1 MDWRATGCGFGCMG
15 LWVQPKWKKEKL
27 LTKQKANMSVLKNK
41 LIVPHGTMKVE
52 GVTFYQRKG
61 TTVMRSATS
70 QQPHRRTSRQFEAR
84 QRMANCTALWKA
96 LRAATEPVLHGGKS
110 SYGRFCTL
118 MRKLPVA
125 YLTKDERL
133 KGAALLMPGM
143 PVSDGMLPDIECQL
157 GQVEGR
163 PALLTSLRL
172 SAGARSIPSL
182 LYGPRAEL
190 KKSERLCLFRLRQRM
205 PETDPEAVP
214 RVAVRVEM
222 LDIENCRDQEPFAGI
237 ELMDVDGRL
246 ALVGDTLGDDT
257 MGWALVRM
265 DGDNVSSQRVVTR
278 CRLYE
283 QYITDQAQERAA
295 KSYGGLTPSPYL
307 MPNGN

>member
-1 MDWRATGCGFGCMG
+1 
-15 LWVQPKWKKEKL
+15 
-27 LTKQKANMSVLKNK
+27 MSVLKNK

-61 TTVMRSATS
+61 TTVMRSASS

-172 SAGARSIPSL
+172 SAGARTIPSL

-205 PETDPEAVP
+205 PESDPEAVP

-222 LDIENCRDQEPFAGI
+222 LDIENCRDREPFAGI

-265 DGDNVSSQRVVTR
+265 DGDNVSSQRVAASTSSISPTKPRNAPPRVTAASPQAPTSCPTATEKTHHLPPTTIKKADR
-278 CRLYE
+278 SMAYSTRRIRLKTWWVSKH
-283 QYITDQAQERAA
+283 I
-295 KSYGGLTPSPYL
+295 
-307 MPNGN
+307 

>member
-1 MDWRATGCGFGCMG
+1 
-15 LWVQPKWKKEKL
+15 
-27 LTKQKANMSVLKNK
+27 
-41 LIVPHGTMKVE
+41 
-52 GVTFYQRKG
+52 
-61 TTVMRSATS
+61 
-70 QQPHRRTSRQFEAR
+70 
-84 QRMANCTALWKA
+84 MA
-96 LRAATEPVLHGGKS
+96 
-110 SYGRFCTL
+110 FCTL
-118 MRKLPVA
+118 MRKLPVV

-133 KGAALLMPGM
+133 KGASLLMPGM
-143 PVSDGMLPDIECQL
+143 PVSDGMLPDIECRL

-182 LYGPRAEL
+182 LFGPRAEL

-205 PETDPEAVP
+205 PESDPEAVP

-222 LDIENCRDQEPFAGI
+222 LDIENCRDREPFAGI
-237 ELMDVDGRL
+237 ELMDEDGRL

-265 DGDNVSSQRVVTR
+265 DGDNASSQRVVTR

>member
-1 MDWRATGCGFGCMG
+1 MAI
-15 LWVQPKWKKEKL
+15 LKNNL
-27 LTKQKANMSVLKNK
+27 IVLKGRLK
-41 LIVPHGTMKVE
+41 KDGM
-52 GVTFYQRKG
+52 TFYQRG
-61 TTVMRSATS
+61 ETTVLRSSTS
-70 QQPHRRTSRQFEAR
+70 KQPHRRTRKQFEAR
-84 QRMANCTALWKA
+84 QRIANCMGLWKA
-96 LRAATEPVLHGGKS
+96 LTMNTTPVLAGGKS

-118 MRKLPVA
+118 MRKLPVV
-125 YLTKDERL
+125 YMTKDERER
-133 KGAALLMPGM
+133 GAKLLLPGM

-163 PALLTSLRL
+163 SALLTSLHL

-205 PETDPEAVP
+205 PEADPEAVP

-222 LDIENCRDQEPFAGI
+222 LDIENCRDHEPFAGI

>member
-1 MDWRATGCGFGCMG
+1 M
-15 LWVQPKWKKEKL
+15 
-27 LTKQKANMSVLKNK
+27 
-41 LIVPHGTMKVE
+41 
-52 GVTFYQRKG
+52 
-61 TTVMRSATS
+61 
-70 QQPHRRTSRQFEAR
+70 
-84 QRMANCTALWKA
+84 
-96 LRAATEPVLHGGKS
+96 RAATEPVLHGGKS

-172 SAGARSIPSL
+172 SAGARTIPSL

-205 PETDPEAVP
+205 PESDPEAVP

-222 LDIENCRDQEPFAGI
+222 LDIENCRDREPFAGI